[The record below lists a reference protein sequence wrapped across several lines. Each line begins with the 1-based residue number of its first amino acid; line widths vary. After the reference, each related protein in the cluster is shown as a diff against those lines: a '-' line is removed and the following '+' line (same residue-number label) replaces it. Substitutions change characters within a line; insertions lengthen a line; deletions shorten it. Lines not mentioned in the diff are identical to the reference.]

1 MLFLEQEL
9 VHIQTNVICF
19 HTVILFCYSRQ
30 SYLGYAQKKKIN
42 FCWLIYH
49 YFLVTQLYFDAMYG
63 TAASLLEIF
72 LHPIWLVILQFQ
84 KLVILYVSLQM

>member
-1 MLFLEQEL
+1 M
-9 VHIQTNVICF
+9 
-19 HTVILFCYSRQ
+19 
-30 SYLGYAQKKKIN
+30 
-42 FCWLIYH
+42 
-49 YFLVTQLYFDAMYG
+49 TQLYFDAMYG